1 MKKQE
6 NKGKVYLVGTGTGD
20 PELMTLKAIK
30 IIKKADTILFDR
42 LGVIEILD
50 KLPNEIEKIDV
61 GKHAGKHKLPQNE
74 INELLVKK
82 AEKGKIVV
90 RLKGGDPYLF
100 GRGGEEA
107 EILIKKGI
115 EIEVIPGI
123 SSAIAVPELIGIPV
137 THRDYAS
144 LVTIVTGHEGKEKT
158 GKKVEWGKL
167 AKLDGTL
174 VILMGI
180 KMIKYN
186 CESLLKYGK
195 NPETPVAVIERGTME
210 NERIVIGKL
219 EEIAGIV
226 EKEKIKSPAVIVVG
240 DVVKL
245 YDVLGKKQIKKNA

>member
-20 PELMTLKAIK
+20 PELMTLKSIK
-30 IIKKADTILFDR
+30 VIEKADTILYDR

-50 KLPNEIEKIDV
+50 KLPDEIEKIDV
-61 GKHAGKHKLPQNE
+61 GKDAGKHKLPQNE

-82 AEKGKIVV
+82 AKEGKTVV

-123 SSAIAVPELIGIPV
+123 TSAIAVPELVGIPV

-144 LVTIVTGHEGKEKT
+144 MVTIVTGHEGKEKV
-158 GKKVEWGKL
+158 GKKVEWDKL

-180 KMIKYN
+180 KMIKNN
-186 CESLLKYGK
+186 CESLLRYGK
-195 NPETPVAVIERGTME
+195 DRNTPVAVIEKGTME
-210 NERIVIGKL
+210 NERVVIGNLK
-219 EEIAGIV
+219 EIAGIV
-226 EKEKIKSPAVIVVG
+226 EKEKIKSPAIIVIG
-240 DVVKL
+240 DVVRL
-245 YDVLGKKQIKKNA
+245 YNVLGVNRIKK

>member
-20 PELMTLKAIK
+20 PELMTLKSIK
-30 IIKKADTILFDR
+30 VIEKADTILYDR

-50 KLPNEIEKIDV
+50 KLPDEIEKIDV
-61 GKHAGKHKLPQNE
+61 GKDAGKHKLPQNE
-74 INELLVKK
+74 INDLLVKK
-82 AEKGKIVV
+82 AKEGKTVV

-123 SSAIAVPELIGIPV
+123 TSAIAVPELVGIPV

-144 LVTIVTGHEGKEKT
+144 MVTIVTGHEGKEKV
-158 GKKVEWGKL
+158 GKKVEWDKL

-180 KMIKYN
+180 KMIKNN
-186 CESLLKYGK
+186 CESLLRYGK
-195 NPETPVAVIERGTME
+195 DRNTPVAVIEKGTME
-210 NERIVIGKL
+210 NERVVIGNLK
-219 EEIAGIV
+219 EIAGIV
-226 EKEKIKSPAVIVVG
+226 EKEKIKSPAIIVIG
-240 DVVKL
+240 DVVRL
-245 YDVLGKKQIKKNA
+245 YNVLGVNRIKK